1 MSRLSLVE
9 EPVSRKDLEDAIA
22 AALADDDTLIF
33 LDTSLLLWMYS
44 LHDAARRELIDWL
57 LNSRTAGKVRIPL
70 RVTHEFSRHRRNP
83 SVLAPSRGMSTV
95 PKLLKQLQ
103 RSAHLVIDDRAAR
116 NAGFAD
122 RADYLNQLESANAL
136 IEKLVAPVSSASDGK
151 KIEADLIPAI
161 NQLAMDGDI
170 FSSIDQLQ
178 REYEA
183 RAEVRMPPGFRDLK
197 KKGQGGDN
205 ARDTSRV
212 ESDTNGANRFGDFAI
227 WNEIL
232 TSLVPTSPESAPAA
246 PAVVIITHDVK
257 DDWSYTPQRIVDL
270 DGRAKANDEKT
281 VIPQVTVPQPLLVHE
296 LFVRTRIETLHIITA
311 PQLARFMT
319 RPGAASPLVE
329 LARATQV
336 EEEAQIEDAAE
347 VPGEAVGA
355 DALSETRVE
364 AAPDDHHIAVDA
376 PEPIEVPPAARPPE
390 DTNAELP
397 PAGAI
402 AFLGALPQDAL
413 ADRTYLGDAAGAP
426 EMESVIRDLKS
437 LNWYTQNPAVE
448 RGMKLLAAGSVSLRQ
463 AFIFGRN
470 IYQAACGSAN
480 EAIGVLYNLASELA
494 PVQVDTANAF
504 YAGALCEAY
513 FDKQG
518 QVRARPKAGRISD
531 LFSIQTDPRYA
542 ASVTWLNAALADVAD
557 HYLALP
563 SATPPRYEFDI
574 AFSADDGRL
583 VEAIRVGNVAL
594 TEPYDLNSNG
604 DGLPP
609 RAQHARLSQR
619 ISKHFAIPES
629 QFLLLPNFTDTVSF
643 GELQLKDW
651 GPETM
656 VVWRQ

>member
-9 EPVSRKDLEDAIA
+9 EPVNRRDIEDAIA
-22 AALADDDTLIF
+22 RALADDATLIF

-57 LNSRTAGKVRIPL
+57 LNSRTAGRVRIPR

-103 RSAHLVIDDRAAR
+103 RSAHLVIDDRAAQR
-116 NAGFAD
+116 AGFAD
-122 RADYLNQLESANAL
+122 RADYLRELEGANAL
-136 IEKLVAPVSSASDGK
+136 IDRLVAPVRPALDGK

-170 FSSIDQLQ
+170 FTGIDQLQ

-205 ARDTSRV
+205 AQDTSRGDL
-212 ESDTNGANRFGDFAI
+212 ETNGANRFGDFAI

-232 TSLVPTSPESAPAA
+232 ESLALASPDAAPAA
-246 PAVVIITHDVK
+246 PAVIIITHDVK

-270 DGRAKANDEKT
+270 DGRAKANDEKI
-281 VIPQVTVPQPLLVHE
+281 IPLVTVPQPLLAHE
-296 LFVRTRIETLHIITA
+296 LLLRTGIEALHIITA
-311 PQLARFMT
+311 PLLARFMT
-319 RPGAASPLVE
+319 RPGAPSPLVE

-347 VPGEAVGA
+347 AAVGA
-355 DALSETRVE
+355 TASDVPVE
-364 AAPDDHHIAVDA
+364 VSPGSDENAAEVQLPVEVA
-376 PEPIEVPPAARPPE
+376 PVAPPMEGASGELPAA
-390 DTNAELP
+390 D
-397 PAGAI
+397 AI
-402 AFLGALPQDAL
+402 AFLEALPGDVR
-413 ADRTYLGDAAGAP
+413 ADQAYQGDAAGAS

-437 LNWYTQNPAVE
+437 LNWYTQNPAVD
-448 RGMKLLAAGSVSLRQ
+448 RGMKLLAAGGTTLQQ

-470 IYQAACGSAN
+470 VYQAACGSAN
-480 EAIGVLYNLASELA
+480 EAIGVLYNLVSELT

-518 QVRARPKAGRISD
+518 QVRARPKAGRISE
-531 LFSIQTDPRYA
+531 LFSIQTEPRYA
-542 ASVTWLNAALADVAD
+542 ASVAWLNTALADVAD

-563 SATPPRYEFDI
+563 SATPPLYQFDI
-574 AFSADDGRL
+574 AFSAADDRL
-583 VEAIRVGNVAL
+583 VEAIRFGNIAL
-594 TEPYDLNSNG
+594 TEPFDLNSNG
-604 DGLPP
+604 DVLPP

-619 ISKHFAIPES
+619 ISKHFAIPEN
-629 QFLLLPNFTDTVSF
+629 QFLLLPNFTDTVTF
-643 GELQLKDW
+643 GDLQLKDW
-651 GPETM
+651 GPETT
-656 VVWRQ
+656 VVWRD

>member
-1 MSRLSLVE
+1 MSRLCLVE
-9 EPVSRKDLEDAIA
+9 EPVNRQNLEDQIA
-22 AALADDDTLIF
+22 QALADDDTLIF

-57 LNSRTAGKVRIPL
+57 LNSRTAGRVRIPR
-70 RVTHEFSRHRRNP
+70 RVAHEFSRHRRNP
-83 SVLAPSRGMSTV
+83 SVLAPSRGMSAV

-103 RSAHLVIDDRAAR
+103 RSAHLVIDDRAAQR
-116 NAGFAD
+116 AGFTD
-122 RADYLNQLESANAL
+122 RADYLKELQNANTL
-136 IEKLVAPVSSASDGK
+136 IDKLVAPVSLASDGK

-161 NQLAMDGDI
+161 NQLAMEGDI
-170 FSSIDQLQ
+170 FSGIDQLQ

-197 KKGQGGDN
+197 KKGQGVDN
-205 ARDTSRV
+205 ERGSARA
-212 ESDTNGANRFGDFAI
+212 EPDTNGANRFGDFAI

-232 TSLVPTSPESAPAA
+232 ASIGLAPPDAAPAA
-246 PAVVIITHDVK
+246 PAVIIITHDVK
-257 DDWSYTPQRIVDL
+257 DDWSYTPLRILDL

-281 VIPQVTVPQPLLVHE
+281 IIPLVTVPQPLLAHE
-296 LFVRTRIETLHIITA
+296 LFLRTGIDTLHIITA

-319 RPGAASPLVE
+319 RPGAVSPLVE

-347 VPGEAVGA
+347 AA
-355 DALSETRVE
+355 AE
-364 AAPDDHHIAVDA
+364 AAGGDIARAGRIEPAPNADNVAVDA
-376 PEPIEVPPAARPPE
+376 PPPIEVAPVAPPLEGA
-390 DTNAELP
+390 NGELP
-397 PAGAI
+397 PADAI
-402 AFLGALPQDAL
+402 AFLEALPGDVR

-448 RGMKLLAAGSVSLRQ
+448 RGMQLLAAGPTSLRQ

-480 EAIGVLYNLASELA
+480 EAIGVLYNLVSELE

-513 FDKQG
+513 FDNQG
-518 QVRARPKAGRISD
+518 QVRARPKAGRISE
-531 LFSIQTDPRYA
+531 LFSIQTEPRYA
-542 ASVTWLNAALADVAD
+542 ASVAWLNAALAEVAD

-563 SATPPRYEFDI
+563 AAAPPRYHFDI
-574 AFSADDGRL
+574 AFSAADDRQ
-583 VEAIRVGNVAL
+583 VEAIHVGNIAL

-609 RAQHARLSQR
+609 RAQYARLSQR
-619 ISKHFAIPES
+619 ISKHFAIPEN

-643 GELQLKDW
+643 GELQLRDW
-651 GPETM
+651 GPETE
-656 VVWRQ
+656 VVWRE